1 MARRR
6 LSASQTER
14 PQEKPTLPCR
24 HLHLGRPASRYVRNK
39 CLLFRAPNL
48 WYFSYGGL
56 SNKYTVF
63 YKHHTQKL
71 VANKY
76 MLDGWLR
83 KENMSSINSCL
94 QSCPP
99 PPPRHPLGSQDHIYT
114 IAKCSLVCREYRRAL
129 TGPGLQPS
137 HLRQTPQHS
146 TESRWMMELH
156 QRKPRSPRVNL
167 SGTLAHILQVTKRIT
182 RINAKEFP

>member
-1 MARRR
+1 MARR
-6 LSASQTER
+6 SASQTER

-24 HLHLGRPASRYVRNK
+24 HLHLGCPASRNVRNK

-99 PPPRHPLGSQDHIYT
+99 PHPAAPRGVRIIFTQLQSVPWSAGSTAGPSQG
-114 IAKCSLVCREYRRAL
+114 LVY
-129 TGPGLQPS
+129 
-137 HLRQTPQHS
+137 
-146 TESRWMMELH
+146 
-156 QRKPRSPRVNL
+156 SPH
-167 SGTLAHILQVTKRIT
+167 T
-182 RINAKEFP
+182 